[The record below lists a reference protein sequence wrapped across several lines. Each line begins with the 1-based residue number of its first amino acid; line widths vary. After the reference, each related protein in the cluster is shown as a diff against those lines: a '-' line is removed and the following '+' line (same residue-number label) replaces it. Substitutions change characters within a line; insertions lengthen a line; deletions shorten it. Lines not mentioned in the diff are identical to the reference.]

1 MSTWA
6 TYVRTVTN
14 DGKLRSIADRVG
26 VHYTTVSGWLNDRY
40 TPDAETV
47 IAFARAYDL
56 DPMVALVRAGFLKE
70 DEVDASDIKTVPM
83 TALLAELSRR
93 YDLRATS

>member
-6 TYVRTVTN
+6 TYVRTVTG

-26 VHYTTVSGWLNDRY
+26 VHYTTVSGWLNGRY
-40 TPDAETV
+40 TPDAGTA

-56 DPMVALVRAGFLKE
+56 DPMQALVHAGFLKE
-70 DEVDASDIKTVPM
+70 DEVDGSDLHTIPM
-83 TALLAELSRR
+83 ATLLAELSRR
-93 YDLRATS
+93 AELQATS

>member
-6 TYVRTVTN
+6 TYVRTVTG

-26 VHYTTVSGWLNDRY
+26 VHYTTVSGWLNGRY
-40 TPDAETV
+40 TPDAGTA

-56 DPMVALVRAGFLKE
+56 DPMQALMHAGFLKE
-70 DEVDASDIKTVPM
+70 NEVDSFDIQAIPLTTLM
-83 TALLAELSRR
+83 AELTRR
-93 YDLRATS
+93 AELQATS